1 MQKFVFYSI
10 CISEIAFLGLKC
22 PFLGLKYSTGGQI
35 SCFDRLF
42 ACRSPLET
50 SASRHKSPLPRFLRA
65 ALSGSPPSAGR
76 PRAPGAGRGAEPL
89 PFCAQRP
96 SASRGLDSQPEGRFP
111 GRDCSDQT
119 QRGQK
124 PEWERMV
131 SVGWS
136 SAAERSRSGFH
147 LTVTRRWLQLP
158 DMTAL
163 LGTRWIQMSGSI
175 TLSTEMLCIRD
186 AVK

>member
-10 CISEIAFLGLKC
+10 CISEIVFLGLKC

-35 SCFDRLF
+35 PCFDRLF
-42 ACRSPLET
+42 ACSSPSET
-50 SASRHKSPLPRFLRA
+50 SASRHKSPLPSFLRA
-65 ALSGSPPSAGR
+65 PLSGSPPSAGR

-89 PFCAQRP
+89 PLSAPRP
-96 SASRGLDSQPEGRFP
+96 SACRGPDPQPAGCFL
-111 GRDCSDQT
+111 GRDCSDQI
-119 QRGQK
+119 QQGQK
-124 PEWERMV
+124 PQWERMA
-131 SVGWS
+131 SVEWS

-147 LTVTRRWLQLP
+147 PPVTRRWLQLP

-163 LGTRWIQMSGSI
+163 LGTKWIQMSGSI
-175 TLSTEMLCIRD
+175 TLNTEMPCIRD